1 MQLFVRG
8 LENVETIDVQQDVTI
23 AAVKVSLDFCV
34 FVCVSVFL
42 LKCFVSILTSHLVLV
57 ALIVEMFLLISL
69 CVFLL
74 AGSHC
79 PTPWLQH

>member
-23 AAVKVSLDFCV
+23 AAVKVSLDLCVCAPVFIEVFCV
-34 FVCVSVFL
+34 NSN
-42 LKCFVSILTSHLVLV
+42 LTFGLV